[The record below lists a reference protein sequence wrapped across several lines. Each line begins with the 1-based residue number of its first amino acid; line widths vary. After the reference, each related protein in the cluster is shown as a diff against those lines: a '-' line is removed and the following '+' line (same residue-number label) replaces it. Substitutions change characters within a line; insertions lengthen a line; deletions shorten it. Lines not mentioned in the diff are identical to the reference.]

1 MEQELFDWV
10 EGLLADAL
18 AGKVISDWER
28 SFLQDQAERVEK
40 YGTSVRFSPKQ
51 FAILDRVADKIGMAE
66 RPGA

>member
-18 AGKVISDWER
+18 ASKDISDWER

-40 YGTSVRFSPKQ
+40 YGASTRFSDKQ
-51 FAILDRVADKIGMAE
+51 WKILDRVAEKISIAE
-66 RPGA
+66 RPGS